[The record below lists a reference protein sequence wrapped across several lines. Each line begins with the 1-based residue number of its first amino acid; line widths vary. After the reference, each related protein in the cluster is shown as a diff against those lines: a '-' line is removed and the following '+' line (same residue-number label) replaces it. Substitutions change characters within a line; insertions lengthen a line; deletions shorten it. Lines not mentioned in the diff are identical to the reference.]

1 MVRHCKVYMVVW
13 YGIAQHGTEWY
24 SMVWYGILCGLV
36 HFSFGQEL
44 SAYTLLRG
52 ACTPGLTHLDS

>member
-1 MVRHCKVYMVVW
+1 MVYENYMVL
-13 YGIAQHGTEWY
+13 YG
-24 SMVWYGILCGLV
+24 MVWYGGLV